1 MVPDY
6 RVAENRGTTLDK
18 LKLALTYQEFA
29 DAIGV
34 SKSTA
39 QKLVHDGKVKHFRP
53 GPLIVRIPVTE
64 IQAWIEREIAAA
76 ADSAA

>member
-1 MVPDY
+1 M
-6 RVAENRGTTLDK
+6 EK
-18 LKLALTYQEFA
+18 LKLALTYDEFA

-39 QKLVHDGKVKHFRP
+39 QKLVREGRVKHFRP

-64 IQAWIEREIAAA
+64 IQAWIEREVTAAA
-76 ADSAA
+76 SEPAA